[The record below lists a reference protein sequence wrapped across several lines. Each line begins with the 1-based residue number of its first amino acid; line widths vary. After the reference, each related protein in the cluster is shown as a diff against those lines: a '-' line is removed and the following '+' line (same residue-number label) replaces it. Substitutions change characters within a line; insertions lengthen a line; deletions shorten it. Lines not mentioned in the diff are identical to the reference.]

1 MMSITE
7 MMNYRYENPDIEVEV
22 DTKIAE
28 KFTARERE
36 NENVENFA
44 LWGSMSSEASKIENM
59 INAYK
64 NQLSEN
70 VINKTI

>member
-7 MMNYRYENPDIEVEV
+7 MMNYRYDNPGIEVKV

-28 KFTARERE
+28 KFINRERKLDSVSAFE
-36 NENVENFA
+36 
-44 LWGSMSSEASKIENM
+44 LWGSMSKECSNIEPM

-64 NQLSEN
+64 EQVVEN
-70 VINKTI
+70 TISRTI

>member
-7 MMNYRYENPDIEVEV
+7 MMNYRYENPEIEVDV

-28 KFTARERE
+28 KFTARERTYE
-36 NENVENFA
+36 NTEQFA
-44 LWGSMSSEASKIENM
+44 LWGSMSKEATKIETM

-64 NQLSEN
+64 NQLTEN
-70 VINKTI
+70 TINRTL